1 MIQLLVDEMETAV
14 LNDILE
20 RKQRRMAH
28 AVKFIWEGIQWIR
41 RGKEEVCMATSSIT
55 KNFIISGQKQVEMF
69 ADAIEASANDRTP
82 RVPINVTYLQGT
94 EDILKF
100 MERREKVNVGQR

>member
-1 MIQLLVDEMETAV
+1 
-14 LNDILE
+14 
-20 RKQRRMAH
+20 
-28 AVKFIWEGIQWIR
+28 
-41 RGKEEVCMATSSIT
+41 MATSSIT

-94 EDILKF
+94 DEIIEF
-100 MERREKVNVGQR
+100 MEKRKKTNESDKQFYRVEHSRVFGE